1 MAILSTRNLS
11 IGYSNNTAKHEVQ
24 SQLNLELKA
33 GELVCLIGP
42 NGCGKSTLLRTISG
56 LQKSIA
62 GEVLMDG
69 KALHQ
74 LSIRRRARRIALVLT
89 DRVDLE
95 NATVFNIVA
104 FGRHPYSNWWGR
116 LSAQS
121 ETLIK
126 SSISMV
132 NLSHKMHCNIN
143 ELSDG
148 ERQRVMIAK
157 ALAQDTPI
165 VLLDEPTAHL
175 DLPNRVE
182 IMLLL
187 HRLAHDTNKCILLST
202 HELDMALQAADK
214 IWLMSTHLGIE
225 CGVPED
231 LVFNGSFNRVFQ
243 SNNFV
248 FNATNGNFS
257 MNYPMTRKVWVE
269 GDKTRMYWTLR
280 ALARASYRVVPEAS
294 TTIIVNADNW
304 QIKNSNFE
312 NIESLLLHLNTLDN
326 DDLIGI

>member
-11 IGYSNNTAKHEVQ
+11 IGYAKKHTQYIVQ
-24 SQLNLELKA
+24 SNLHLQLKA

-56 LQKSIA
+56 LQKAIE
-62 GEVLMDG
+62 GEVLMNG
-69 KALHQ
+69 KELHQ
-74 LSIRRRARRIALVLT
+74 LSVARRARRIALVLT
-89 DRVDLE
+89 DRIDLE
-95 NATVFNIVA
+95 NATVYNIVA

-116 LSAQS
+116 ITPESEKLIRQS
-121 ETLIK
+121 IE
-126 SSISMV
+126 MV
-132 NLSHKMHCNIN
+132 HLTHKIDACFN

-157 ALAQDTPI
+157 ALAQNTPI

-187 HRLAHDTNKCILLST
+187 HRLAHDTNKCIMLST

-214 IWLMSTHLGIE
+214 IWLMSQTHGIE

-243 SNNFV
+243 SNSFV
-248 FNATNGNFS
+248 FNEANGNFS
-257 MNYPMTRKVWVE
+257 MNYPMTKKVWVE

-280 ALARASYRVVPEAS
+280 ALARAGFMVVPEAN
-294 TTIIVNADNW
+294 IRIKVNANSW
-304 QIKNSNFE
+304 QVNEQVFE
-312 NIESLLLHLNTLDN
+312 SIETLLLFLEKNIEEF
-326 DDLIGI
+326 

>member
-11 IGYSNNTAKHEVQ
+11 IGYAKKHTQYIVQ
-24 SQLNLELKA
+24 SNLHLQLKA

-56 LQKSIA
+56 LQKAIE
-62 GEVLMDG
+62 GEVLMNG
-69 KALHQ
+69 KELHQ
-74 LSIRRRARRIALVLT
+74 LSVARRARRIALVLT
-89 DRVDLE
+89 DRIDLE
-95 NATVFNIVA
+95 NATVNNIVA

-116 LSAQS
+116 ITPESEKLIRQS
-121 ETLIK
+121 IE
-126 SSISMV
+126 MV
-132 NLSHKMHCNIN
+132 HLTHKIDACFN

-187 HRLAHDTNKCILLST
+187 HRLAHDTNKCIMLST

-214 IWLMSTHLGIE
+214 IWLMSQTHGIE

-243 SNNFV
+243 SNSFV
-248 FNATNGNFS
+248 FNEANGNFS
-257 MNYPMTRKVWVE
+257 MNYPMTKKVWVE

-280 ALARASYRVVPEAS
+280 ALARAGFMVVPEAN
-294 TTIIVNADNW
+294 IRIKVNANSW
-304 QIKNSNFE
+304 QVNEQVFE
-312 NIESLLLHLNTLDN
+312 SIETLLLFLEKNIEEF
-326 DDLIGI
+326 